1 MPHRAPDRANSR
13 FFFLGAFS
21 ETSRPFHPTIVPHLR
36 RPLLSRLAVFC
47 IYRGISQ
54 RHSGRARQRA
64 GGRPTGDR
72 DRDTCA
78 DAHDGD
84 GRAEARLDSDDRASQ
99 EGGLVR
105 SGLREGRLR
114 DWLHCGPQTA
124 RDEEHSCGKPHTHSH
139 IPPSCRHRALLL
151 RTTSWARSV
160 AAHRQSPC
168 CRRNHHQSVSALPDQ
183 ASIALHGLCKLGS
196 LPCLGMQK
204 LQRRQRRLK
213 GWMQVLRARIITWHS
228 HQCLLA
234 PQHLVEHRGLRM
246 NSSWMHAKRATRRLW
261 QRAWRVPTPIHT

>member
-1 MPHRAPDRANSR
+1 MPQLSPGPRQLPL
-13 FFFLGAFS
+13 FFPWCFFGS
-21 ETSRPFHPTIVPHLR
+21 SRPFHPTIVQHLR
-36 RPLLSRLAVFC
+36 SRLFSHLAVFC

-54 RHSGRARQRA
+54 RQSGRARQRA

-84 GRAEARLDSDDRASQ
+84 GRAEARLDGDDRASQ

-139 IPPSCRHRALLL
+139 IPWRPS
-151 RTTSWARSV
+151 
-160 AAHRQSPC
+160 
-168 CRRNHHQSVSALPDQ
+168 
-183 ASIALHGLCKLGS
+183 
-196 LPCLGMQK
+196 
-204 LQRRQRRLK
+204 
-213 GWMQVLRARIITWHS
+213 
-228 HQCLLA
+228 
-234 PQHLVEHRGLRM
+234 
-246 NSSWMHAKRATRRLW
+246 
-261 QRAWRVPTPIHT
+261 VPTGPGWSAFSAHPASPERDVSRRCVRVAGRRDSWGLGGRVGGVREGKARRRPGGTAGAPTPPCSLFRTRWGGLSDGF